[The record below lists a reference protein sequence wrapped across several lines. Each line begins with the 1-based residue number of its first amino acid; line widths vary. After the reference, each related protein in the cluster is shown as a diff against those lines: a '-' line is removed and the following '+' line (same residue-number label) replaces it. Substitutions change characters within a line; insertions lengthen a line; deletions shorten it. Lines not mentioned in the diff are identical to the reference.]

1 MLFVGVSVLIVYLFI
16 VMESVASPGIGV
28 ALSLERP
35 DETSGAAV
43 APEKVT
49 LAEAAQ
55 MDLSE
60 VFDAMLKERCAE
72 VSRVHGLS
80 ARETEVLA
88 LLARGRSLQS
98 IADALCVAYS
108 TVKTHTDR
116 IYAKTNVHSRQELIA
131 LLEKTGE

>member
-1 MLFVGVSVLIVYLFI
+1 
-16 VMESVASPGIGV
+16 MESVASPGIGV

-72 VSRVHGLS
+72 VSRVHGPVCAGDRS
-80 ARETEVLA
+80 ARA
-88 LLARGRSLQS
+88 ARARSKPP
-98 IADALCVAYS
+98 I
-108 TVKTHTDR
+108 HR
-116 IYAKTNVHSRQELIA
+116 
-131 LLEKTGE
+131 